1 MTAATA
7 AAAGVADLTSSAAAA
22 AAAAAA
28 TTAMTGEELF
38 NATAS
43 ATSSG
48 GVDLICL
55 FGRCVDLSLSG
66 FSWADA
72 PLSSLRYPVG
82 VMFVYLAVIWAL
94 HRTMRSRPPIRM
106 KAVAAVHN
114 ILLTGLSAAMAVGTI
129 VELVINTRRH
139 GFVSVVCDREK
150 TAMTGRLAMWFYV
163 FYLSK
168 CVGALSSSWFVDL
181 IVLGAEG
188 SGTTL
193 QGACADDQMCGAAL
207 VCPWRVVS
215 PVGFCC

>member
-1 MTAATA
+1 MTVATA
-7 AAAGVADLTSSAAAA
+7 AGAGVADLTSSAAAMV
-22 AAAAAA
+22 
-28 TTAMTGEELF
+28 AMTAGELV
-38 NATAS
+38 NSTAF
-43 ATSSG
+43 AASSG

-150 TAMTGRLAMWFYV
+150 TAMTGRLAVWFYV

-168 CVGALSSSWFVDL
+168 YVSVLVVGIDGVR
-181 IVLGAEG
+181 
-188 SGTTL
+188 
-193 QGACADDQMCGAAL
+193 C
-207 VCPWRVVS
+207 R
-215 PVGFCC
+215 